1 MSLATDNIAMPV
13 VRDPKEFDRASGMW
27 LERFIFNN
35 RIAVLL
41 VSAVVTLF
49 LGWQA
54 TRLTVNA
61 SFEKM
66 IPSSHP
72 YIQNYFKH
80 KEALRGLGN
89 SVRIVVENTRGDIF
103 DRDYLLA
110 LQKVNDTVYLIPGAD
125 RSFMRGLWT
134 SSLRWTEVTE
144 EGYRGGSV
152 MPDGF
157 DGSPA
162 AMDQLKTNI
171 ARAGIVGSYVADD
184 LRSTMI
190 VVPLMDLNP
199 ETRQPLDYAAF
210 SSDLERKV
218 RSLESPAVKVHIVGF
233 AKIVGDLIAG
243 LGQVMSFFGLSAA
256 IAGLFVFA
264 FTRDLR
270 STLLL
275 VSVSALGVV
284 WLLGLMQLLGY
295 VLDPYSILVPFLIFA
310 IGLSHGAQKMNG
322 IMQDVARGTH
332 KYVAARYT
340 FRRLFL
346 AGLTALLTN
355 VVGFAVLMVIDI
367 PVIRDLAL
375 TTSLGV
381 SVLIFT
387 KLILIPVLLSYIG
400 VSEKAAARSV
410 QGEQEAGARDWA
422 ARTWT
427 GLLQFTARPWAMA
440 AMTISIVLGLTA
452 FAISLRLK
460 TGDLDPGA
468 PELRPDSRYNR
479 DVVYVNAH
487 YGLSSDP
494 FVVML
499 ETPPEQCK
507 HYATLAE
514 ADRLGASLRQ
524 IDGIKATASA
534 ADMVRFFTAGQ
545 FEGNPKWLA
554 IPRNAS
560 MLNTAV
566 DQVMVDRPEL
576 AEQRC
581 AVTPLIAYLA
591 DHKADTLTRV
601 VESVEAFGRQ
611 HNAPERQF
619 QLAAGSAGI
628 EAATNIVVKDANR
641 RMLVLLYAAVV
652 VLCFITFRSWR
663 AVVVALLPL
672 LITSALCEALMV
684 ALGIGVKVATLPVI
698 ALGVGVGV
706 DYALYLL
713 SVQLALQRNGVSL
726 REAYMR
732 SLRFTGRVVAL
743 VGMTMAAGVVTWV
756 WSPIKFQADM
766 GILLT
771 FMFLWNMIGALV
783 LIPALSHFLLRN
795 VGQPVSGIGP
805 SAHRSVTALPV
816 GAPTADEACEPM
828 RDEPGLRAGTRLMA
842 NGHRPWMNR
851 SREVDIRVE

>member
-1 MSLATDNIAMPV
+1 MTLGTDNVSMPV
-13 VRDPKEFDRASGMW
+13 VRDPRDFDRASGMW

-35 RIAVLL
+35 RAAVLL
-41 VSAVVTLF
+41 VSLIATLF
-49 LGWQA
+49 LGWHA
-54 TRLTVNA
+54 SMLPVNA

-66 IPSSHP
+66 IPGSHP
-72 YIQNYFKH
+72 YIQNYLKH
-80 KEALRGLGN
+80 KDALRGLGN
-89 SVRIVVENTRGDIF
+89 SVRIVVERTDGDIF
-103 DRDYLLA
+103 DKNYLQS
-110 LQKVNDTVYLIPGAD
+110 LQKVNDAVYLIPGVD

-157 DGSPA
+157 DGSPQ
-162 AMDQLKTNI
+162 AMDQLKANI
-171 ARAGIVGSYVADD
+171 ARAGVVGSYVADD
-184 LRSTMI
+184 LRSTLI
-190 VVPLMDLNP
+190 VVPLLDLNP
-199 ETRQPLDYAAF
+199 QTREALDYAAF
-210 SSDLERKV
+210 SSELERKV
-218 RSLESPAVKVHIVGF
+218 RALEGPTVKIHIVGF
-233 AKIVGDLIAG
+233 AKIVGDLIDG
-243 LGQVMSFFGLSAA
+243 LGQVARFFGLSAA
-256 IAGLFVFA
+256 IAALFVFG
-264 FTRDLR
+264 FTRELR
-270 STLLL
+270 STVLL
-275 VSVSALGVV
+275 VVASALGVV

-340 FRRLFL
+340 FRRLFM

-387 KLILIPVLLSYIG
+387 KLILIPVTLSYVG
-400 VSEKAAARSV
+400 VSPKAAARSV
-410 QGEQEAGARDWA
+410 RTEQADNARGFA
-422 ARTWT
+422 ARMETRLLSFTERRGAMLAT
-427 GLLQFTARPWAMA
+427 GLAL
-440 AMTISIVLGLTA
+440 VLGLAA
-452 FAISLRLK
+452 FAVSFKLK

-468 PELRPDSRYNR
+468 PELRADSRYNR
-479 DVVYVNAH
+479 DVAFVNAH
-487 YGLSSDP
+487 YGLSSDQ

-507 HYATLAE
+507 QFATLSE
-514 ADRLGASLRQ
+514 IDRLGDSLRQ
-524 IDGIKATASA
+524 VDGVKATVSA

-554 IPRNAS
+554 IPRNTS
-560 MLNTAV
+560 MLNSAV
-566 DQVMVDRPEL
+566 EQVAVDRPEL

-581 AVTPLIAYLA
+581 AVTPLIAYLS

-601 VESVEAFGRQ
+601 VDAVEAFGRVHETPQ
-611 HNAPERQF
+611 RQF
-619 QLAAGSAGI
+619 QLAAGSAGV
-628 EAATNIVVKDANR
+628 EAATNIVVHEANR
-641 RMLVLLYAAVV
+641 RMLVLLYGAVI
-652 VLCFITFRSWR
+652 VLCFVTFRSWR
-663 AVVVALLPL
+663 AVVVALVPL

-713 SVQLALQRNGVSL
+713 SVQLALQRRGVGL
-726 REAYMR
+726 REAYKS

-743 VGMTMAAGVVTWV
+743 VGLTMAAGVVTWV

-771 FMFLWNMIGALV
+771 FMFLWNMVGALV
-783 LIPALSHFLLRN
+783 LIPALSHFLL
-795 VGQPVSGIGP
+795 GKLGTPKAQPRDAELAAV
-805 SAHRSVTALPV
+805 AANDDARA
-816 GAPTADEACEPM
+816 APRQPH
-828 RDEPGLRAGTRLMA
+828 LQRAA
-842 NGHRPWMNR
+842 P
-851 SREVDIRVE
+851 